1 LRIELAR
8 QFGSAYVQC
17 VDLALPL
24 GRLLLRGDGVVG
36 DHQAMLTPAGFLNDL
51 TRCVGHLGLH
61 GLQDFGEL
69 AITPPRH
76 RQDELHRLAAG
87 QLQLR
92 QGGHIVQRQQASV
105 GHDDQTADV
114 RIPFEQGAQHG

>member
-1 LRIELAR
+1 M
-8 QFGSAYVQC
+8 QC